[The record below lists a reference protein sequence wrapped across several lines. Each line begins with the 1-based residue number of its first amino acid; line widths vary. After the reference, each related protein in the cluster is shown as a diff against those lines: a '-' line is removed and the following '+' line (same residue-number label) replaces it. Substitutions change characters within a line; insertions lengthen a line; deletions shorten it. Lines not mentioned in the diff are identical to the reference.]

1 MLNRFIQAL
10 YLLGVLGS
18 GFVIIYGMFYVIF
31 IEGKPPRSN
40 EWGPILLFAV
50 GPILTG
56 WIIKFIVTG
65 DKSWEPRLGD
75 EEN

>member
-18 GFVIIYGMFYVIF
+18 GFVIIGIFYVIL
-31 IEGKPPRSN
+31 IEGKQPRSDDYI
-40 EWGPILLFAV
+40 PILLFAV
-50 GPILTG
+50 GPIFTG

-65 DKSWEPRLGD
+65 DKSWKPRLGD
-75 EEN
+75 VEN